1 MARKSKQTAGPA
13 GQGHVAGEVK
23 FLVCVGH
30 DPHSRVAVHFACLR
44 AKNSGGR
51 VALLH
56 VLPPP
61 EFQHWIAVGEIM
73 REETREDAEALLRT
87 VAGEVQERLGFMPE
101 INVREGAIGEEIL
114 NQVDEDGNIDILV
127 VGAVP
132 GSEGH
137 GKLISWLAGQLA
149 GQLNIPLVIV
159 PGNLTD
165 EQLRNLT

>member
-1 MARKSKQTAGPA
+1 MAWKSKHPA
-13 GQGHVAGEVK
+13 GSVRQDHVAGEVK

-44 AKNSGGR
+44 ALNSGGR

-87 VAGEVQERLGFMPE
+87 MAGEVQERLGFMPE

-114 NQVDEDGNIDILV
+114 DQVDEDGNIDILV

-137 GKLISWLAGQLA
+137 GKLVSWLAGQLA
-149 GQLNIPLVIV
+149 GKLNIPLVIV
-159 PGNLTD
+159 PSNLTD